1 MDDHRYFMLK
11 KLHSLSGVVP
21 IAGFVAFH
29 LFENSHSVA
38 GQQAFN
44 DTTAM
49 IRSMPYLYLLEIGL
63 LAPIVFHAL
72 LGVYISRT
80 AKVNVASYGFR
91 ANWMYLLQRLSGF
104 ILLFF
109 ISFHVYTTRFAHVPS
124 DEMFQYLREQYSH
137 GLIGAFY
144 ALGILSA
151 SFHLANGLW
160 GFTYA
165 WGLVTGQKSQ
175 DMVWKACMGVGL
187 AVFLMGMNALAG
199 FSGHGID
206 YFQHEKTAALAPAAA
221 PANTLTSH

>member
-1 MDDHRYFMLK
+1 MNDRRYFMLK

-21 IAGFVAFH
+21 IAGFVMFH

-44 DTTAM
+44 ETTAM

-72 LGVYISRT
+72 LGIYISRT
-80 AKVNVASYGFR
+80 AKSNVASYGFR

-104 ILLFF
+104 VLLFF
-109 ISFHVYTTRFAHVPS
+109 ISYHVYTTRFAHVPS
-124 DEMFQYLREQYSH
+124 EQMFQYLKEQYSN
-137 GLIGAFY
+137 GLISAFY

-175 DMVWKACMGVGL
+175 DLVWKACMGLGV
-187 AVFLMGMNALAG
+187 AVALMGLNALAG
-199 FSGHGID
+199 FSGHGVD
-206 YFQHEKTAALAPAAA
+206 YFQHAKTEAPLPAAS
-221 PANTLTSH
+221 TSH